1 MSVSEWMR
9 VMRERVRV
17 VALLGIRILLVRSG
31 KKEGRKEGKKG
42 GRVSYARMFTV
53 SVVSAMA
60 IPAVT
65 IEKMA
70 RQMEVGTM

>member
-17 VALLGIRILLVRSG
+17 VALLGICILLVRSG
-31 KKEGRKEGKKG
+31 RKEGRKE

-60 IPAVT
+60 IPAVA

>member
-17 VALLGIRILLVRSG
+17 VALLEILYFVSEEWKQR
-31 KKEGRKEGKKG
+31 RKG

-53 SVVSAMA
+53 SVVSA
-60 IPAVT
+60 IP
-65 IEKMA
+65 
-70 RQMEVGTM
+70 

>member
-1 MSVSEWMR
+1 V
-9 VMRERVRV
+9 
-17 VALLGIRILLVRSG
+17 
-31 KKEGRKEGKKG
+31 EGRKE

-60 IPAVT
+60 IPAVA

>member
-17 VALLGIRILLVRSG
+17 VALLEILYFVSEEWKQR
-31 KKEGRKEGKKG
+31 RKG

-53 SVVSAMA
+53 SVVSAIA

-65 IEKMA
+65 VEKMA
-70 RQMEVGTM
+70 RPMEVATM